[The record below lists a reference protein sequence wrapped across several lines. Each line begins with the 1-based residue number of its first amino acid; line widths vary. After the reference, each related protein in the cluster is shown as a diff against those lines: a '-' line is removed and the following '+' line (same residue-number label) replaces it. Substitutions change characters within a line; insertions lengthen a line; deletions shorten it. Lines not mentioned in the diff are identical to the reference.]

1 MGMRMSGQP
10 MPQTTPTPSP
20 LDAYNPNTI
29 APQLGIQTTPEPE
42 TGLDRIF
49 DAYRTEIDA
58 QADQRVLPPGQ
69 TMGTEPPNLEQE
81 PASLAPTD
89 TGPTSTTVPGYSP
102 LLEEQERNR
111 QAVLAMGGKPGQP
124 GQPGQ
129 PGMIPTEQTQSI
141 QTTKGIEVPGV
152 EQMYKEAA
160 AEKTKAYE
168 QIKDIK
174 SQYAAL
180 YQNPELKSAI
190 DQRQQMFAD
199 LQKAG
204 LNRNEILQ
212 DVANQYREARN
223 KFENVKKIDPNRVW
237 NEKNIGKTLMGAIGV
252 MLGAIGSGIT
262 GKDNLALKIFNE
274 KIKQDIDLQKYD
286 REQALKDLQ
295 KKGEFLNQEAAI
307 QNQMVE
313 NYLDMYLQRSK
324 NVEGILERLKTQTQN
339 KEDQAKINILMGQ
352 VKESNAQ
359 ALTELYKLKADK
371 TVASAVSKKVNAAM
385 LAKKAGGIDTKQA
398 NFERALAKDYTKDAE
413 PFYTVV
419 NQKKNL
425 EKLLNMKTGVADKTA
440 IMSVAKMMDPGGRIT
455 EGDVNYWGLFGSGM
469 ENLGNRVRN
478 IYYSDKWTDSQ
489 RVEFINALKILNNAA
504 QARLEETNKYYKAQA
519 RRYQIPDSVFGF
531 YSPAGVKVKE
541 SRTEQS
547 TKLPG
552 IK

>member
-1 MGMRMSGQP
+1 MGMRIPGQP
-10 MPQTTPTPSP
+10 LPQTTPTPNP
-20 LDAYNPNTI
+20 LDAYNPNSI
-29 APQLGIQTTPEPE
+29 APMGGMSSAQETN

-49 DAYRTEIDA
+49 DAYQTEIDA
-58 QADQRVLPPGQ
+58 QADQTALQ
-69 TMGTEPPNLEQE
+69 GTQSPNLGQE

-111 QAVLAMGGKPGQP
+111 QAILAMGGKLGQP
-124 GQPGQ
+124 GQPGM
-129 PGMIPTEQTQSI
+129 PGVTGMIPTEQTQSI
-141 QTTKGIEVPGV
+141 QTTKGIEVPGA
-152 EQMYKEAA
+152 EQKFNEAAMLKEKGYKEIA
-160 AEKTKAYE
+160 
-168 QIKDIK
+168 DIK
-174 SQYAAL
+174 SQFASL

-212 DVANQYREARN
+212 NVANEYRDARN

-385 LAKKAGGIDTKQA
+385 LAKKGGGIDTKQA
-398 NFERALAKDYTKDAE
+398 NFERALAKDYKKDAE

-504 QARLEETNKYYKAQA
+504 QARLDETNKYYKAQA

-531 YSPAGVKVKE
+531 YSPAGVKMKE